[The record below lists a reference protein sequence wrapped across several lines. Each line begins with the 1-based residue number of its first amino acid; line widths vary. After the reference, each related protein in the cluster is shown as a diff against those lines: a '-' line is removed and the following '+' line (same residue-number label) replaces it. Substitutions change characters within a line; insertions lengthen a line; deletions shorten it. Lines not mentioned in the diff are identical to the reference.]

1 MDFWKLE
8 FRLDFKLGIPGK
20 VTETM
25 RRDYER
31 CLCWFLSVFS
41 LLRNVSYFN
50 LSSLN
55 FFFRSRKQTIYC
67 NDSVLQINSSIL
79 WVIKTVNPFH
89 TAFQLHS
96 IQWITPLAMLCYTN
110 FLSNFNANTMAGVI
124 SDSSQETQQ
133 CFSQSVERGM
143 QSRVILHLLFP
154 WLLSL
159 WTSPEKFLF
168 SITYKKQPCTFFLK
182 ILTPGRVI
190 KIFPIIRWND
200 EINHN
205 SNNNNKI
212 IIIITVSHIK
222 IPHEHCSFGIILEN
236 HCLWFII
243 PPPILFL
250 CVSLQKCLSV
260 FQWGRKEIH
269 NTPAIK

>member
-1 MDFWKLE
+1 
-8 FRLDFKLGIPGK
+8 
-20 VTETM
+20 M
-25 RRDYER
+25 RHDYER

-96 IQWITPLAMLCYTN
+96 IQWITSLAMLCYTN
-110 FLSNFNANTMAGVI
+110 FLSNFNVNTMAGVI

-154 WLLSL
+154 WLLSQHCEHL
-159 WTSPEKFLF
+159 QKSSSSQLLTKSSHVP
-168 SITYKKQPCTFFLK
+168 FFWK
-182 ILTPGRVI
+182 NLTRGRVI
-190 KIFPIIRWND
+190 KIFPIIRWN
-200 EINHN
+200 
-205 SNNNNKI
+205 K
-212 IIIITVSHIK
+212 
-222 IPHEHCSFGIILEN
+222 P
-236 HCLWFII
+236 
-243 PPPILFL
+243 
-250 CVSLQKCLSV
+250 Q
-260 FQWGRKEIH
+260 
-269 NTPAIK
+269 